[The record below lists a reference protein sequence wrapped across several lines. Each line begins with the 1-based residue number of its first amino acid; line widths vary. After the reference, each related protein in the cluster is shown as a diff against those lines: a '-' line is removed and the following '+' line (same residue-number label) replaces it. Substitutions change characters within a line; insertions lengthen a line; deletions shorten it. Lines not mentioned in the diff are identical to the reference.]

1 MSYRL
6 KAKESIA
13 EGIRRVVLE
22 EIDSAEK
29 ELSGQGS
36 KRETAIHE
44 ARKSVKK
51 VRGVLRLMRP
61 ELGNTY
67 CNENARFRDIGRRL
81 SEVRD
86 TVATIEVFDCV
97 LDKFKDGIQRN
108 GFDSIRRALQKN
120 KLETEERVN
129 LEKLMQSSVSAL
141 RAAKR
146 RLKTWPLKADGFSAV
161 APGLE
166 LTYRAGRKAL
176 AQVKKDPTPENY
188 HYFRRRVKDHWYHVR
203 LLESV
208 WTEVMQAHEAS
219 LKKLETWLGDDH
231 NLVVLCQQ
239 LHTEPEKFGDGNTA
253 QLFTSLAEQYQ
264 KELRENATSFGERA
278 YEQKPRE
285 FVNNMAK
292 LWQDWQKQP
301 DSAKIVEQEQRQ
313 AAKKQPGHQASKAS
327 NTAVA

>member
-1 MSYRL
+1 
-6 KAKESIA
+6 
-13 EGIRRVVLE
+13 
-22 EIDSAEK
+22 
-29 ELSGQGS
+29 
-36 KRETAIHE
+36 
-44 ARKSVKK
+44 
-51 VRGVLRLMRP
+51 
-61 ELGNTY
+61 
-67 CNENARFRDIGRRL
+67 
-81 SEVRD
+81 
-86 TVATIEVFDCV
+86 
-97 LDKFKDGIQRN
+97 
-108 GFDSIRRALQKN
+108 
-120 KLETEERVN
+120 
-129 LEKLMQSSVSAL
+129 
-141 RAAKR
+141 
-146 RLKTWPLKADGFSAV
+146 
-161 APGLE
+161 
-166 LTYRAGRKAL
+166 
-176 AQVKKDPTPENY
+176 PENY